1 MRRALVFLVML
12 LLLSNAAQASFVFT
26 DDAEVDGVDVA
37 DGADATGDV
46 ADSTPVDEGGIV
58 FSDGSSEEDTSA
70 VGTDAM
76 DVGDQPVE
84 ILLTAAGDVTIGG
97 NMRKNPKS
105 NMYTKIIDMAE
116 EAGLD
121 LSFFFA
127 NVQDYFGTDDLTLV
141 NFEGTLTEATKHRD
155 HTFTFRAPPEH
166 VEMLTLGSVE
176 AVSFENN
183 HAMDFYETGYNDT
196 IRMFEEK
203 GIIYST
209 EAHPGVF
216 EKDGVSVAML
226 SYQTFDGAY
235 PRLSEQVPLDIAEA
249 KQQYDIVIVSYHWG
263 DEAVYTVKESQITL
277 GRATIDAGA
286 DLVLGH
292 HSHRVAPIEQYN
304 GKYIVYSLGNCSF
317 SGNSQP
323 DNMDT
328 FLFQLKF
335 IVQDETVTIG
345 DMRIVPC
352 SISSVTGVSGAKS
365 GQNDLMVTPF
375 EAGSDAAKRVV
386 QTMLDNSDGLDYAL
400 TSYPTEW
407 PNS

>member
-1 MRRALVFLVML
+1 MRRVLVALVVL
-12 LLLSNAAQASFVFT
+12 LLLANPAQASFVFT
-26 DDAEVDGVDVA
+26 HELEEDGTDMA
-37 DGADATGDV
+37 DGAV
-46 ADSTPVDEGGIV
+46 EDSPEEDGGIV
-58 FSDGSSEEDTSA
+58 FTDGSSGADAGAGGEDAS
-70 VGTDAM
+70 DA
-76 DVGDQPVE
+76 DAEPVE

-97 NMRKNPKS
+97 NMRKNPRS
-105 NMYTKIIDMAE
+105 NMYTKIIDKLE
-116 EAGLD
+116 EGQD

-127 NVQDYFGTDDLTLV
+127 NVQDYFATDDLTLV

-183 HAMDFYETGYNDT
+183 HVMDFYETGYQDT

-235 PRLSEQVPLDIAEA
+235 PRLTEQVPLDIAAA

-263 DEAVYTVKESQITL
+263 DEAVFKPKENQITL

-317 SGNSQP
+317 SGNSKP

-335 IVQDETVTIG
+335 IVQDEAVTIG

-352 SISSVTGVSGAKS
+352 SISSVTGASGAVSGE
-365 GQNDLMVTPF
+365 NDLIVTPF

-386 QTMLDNSDGLDYAL
+386 QKMLDNSGGLDYAL
-400 TSYPTEW
+400 TTYPTEW